1 MSETKF
7 ADQLQG
13 LKSRVEPLEKLVHAL
28 AGRLPQPL
36 WYHSGKQHYGFR
48 YGKPDVR
55 HFCLVK
61 AVRAVSAVNAA
72 IELARCGYAQEI
84 GVLIRTVIECT
95 THIEFV
101 LSARDAAG
109 SLEPAAAKY
118 VQDYFDDFAR
128 NSAADVKRAQVRQG
142 TVHKQ
147 LGEELDIT
155 AHESGRDATKV
166 KAEQLYSNVYRT
178 YSNYVHGKYP
188 ETMDLYGGNPGQFH
202 LRGMSGTPKDAENI
216 EIIDTF
222 VTTVSITLMLMV
234 TQLKLHDLVDES
246 DPVLAAWFRSTQE
259 LDVDRPGAR

>member
-7 ADQLQG
+7 AAQLQA
-13 LKSRVEPLEKLVHAL
+13 LRSRVEPLEKLVHAL
-28 AGRLPQPL
+28 AGQLPQPL
-36 WYHSGKQHYGFR
+36 RYHSGKQHYGFR

-55 HFCLVK
+55 HFCLLK
-61 AVRAVSAVNAA
+61 AARAVSGLNAA
-72 IELARCGYAQEI
+72 IELAHCGYAQEI

-109 SLEPAAAKY
+109 SLEPAAAKF
-118 VQDYFDDFAR
+118 VQEFFDDFAR
-128 NSAADVKRAQVRQG
+128 NSAADVKRAQVKQG

-147 LGEELDIT
+147 LGDELDIT
-155 AHESGRDATKV
+155 AQESGRDFTKI
-166 KAEQLYSNVYRT
+166 KAEQLYSNVYRSF
-178 YSNYVHGKYP
+178 SNYVHGKYP

-222 VTTVSITLMLMV
+222 VTTVSITLTLMV
-234 TQLKLHDLVDES
+234 TRLKLDALVES

-259 LDVDRPGAR
+259 LDAR